1 MTTDSQSTG
10 ASASFVCEQCGKTF
24 TLPAATLARYPSW
37 KPRACMQC
45 RDAAAGGAARAS
57 KSACKPQAARSA
69 SRSTRT
75 GAPFSTAEVL
85 ARFDAGPTTGVFTDG
100 SCSGNPGPGGWGAVR
115 VVDGRIVEERYGS
128 DPDTT
133 NNRME
138 LTAMAEGLAMI
149 PAGEQ
154 AEVYSDSRLVV
165 QTLTGWAA
173 GWERRGW
180 KRADGEVTWCN
191 ARMRW
196 RRRGRRRVF
205 NGSGRTTD
213 HDGTST
219 PTRSP
224 RHTCG
229 PRPEY
234 VRRQRVVAEVD

>member
-45 RDAAAGGAARAS
+45 RDAAGGGAARAS
-57 KSACKPQAARSA
+57 KSARKPQAARSA

-180 KRADGEVTWCN
+180 KHADGEVKN
-191 ARMRW
+191 LDLVQRAYALAKARPAARIQW
-196 RRRGRRRVF
+196 IRA
-205 NGSGRTTD
+205 
-213 HDGTST
+213 HDGSRWNEYADALST
-219 PTRSP
+219 AYMRATP
-224 RHTCG
+224 
-229 PRPEY
+229 
-234 VRRQRVVAEVD
+234 